1 MFRVSPTL
9 AGIIF
14 PVGWYPL
21 RAAHPSSNAG
31 DQELRQ
37 WTRHLEGEDRRAYV
51 AAMAARHAGKVRRF
65 IEARLRHAVADV
77 PDLVQEVFLRMLRL
91 SHLDSIR
98 TPEAYLFTVARAVL
112 HQHRAQQSAI
122 PEAVDI
128 TDVLAELSDEGE
140 FGADDQLHAQQRIA
154 DLEQA
159 LAQLPPKAY
168 VTLILNRVVG
178 MPLDQVGERLGISRP
193 MAKKYLAKALA
204 HCRQQDRGTRG

>member
-1 MFRVSPTL
+1 
-9 AGIIF
+9 
-14 PVGWYPL
+14 
-21 RAAHPSSNAG
+21 
-31 DQELRQ
+31 
-37 WTRHLEGEDRRAYV
+37 
-51 AAMAARHAGKVRRF
+51 MAARHAGKVRRF

-91 SHLDSIR
+91 SHLDAIR

-140 FGADDQLHAQQRIA
+140 FGADEQLHAQQRIA

-204 HCRQQDRGTRG
+204 HCRQQDRDTRG